1 MTTTKQ
7 RILLPVVTPIRT
19 SYLRAAIGS
28 FRDRRAVRAVY
39 RSVEREL
46 SVYSS
51 PAALQELEAILARAD
66 HDNVYTDV
74 LDKMRLRAA

>member
-1 MTTTKQ
+1 
-7 RILLPVVTPIRT
+7 
-19 SYLRAAIGS
+19 
-28 FRDRRAVRAVY
+28 VRAVY

-66 HDNVYTDV
+66 HDNIYTDV